1 LDFSLAGPDKL
12 KIILT
17 GEDLSELGVDY
28 QNLDYKDENTR
39 GILIRLLG
47 EGRAKTGFRP
57 QKAKL
62 YIEIYPRGEGGCV
75 IYYTRLA
82 GGEMLPLGK
91 FLPGPSP
98 IIFAFEDTEVLLKA
112 CARTYELYRQRI
124 FKSAL
129 YGLGREYRLIIYPL
143 DYNDKRSES
152 FLGEYG
158 RLVGEGIV
166 LTAYIEEHGSVLCPE
181 DALDTLAGI
190 EGGK

>member
-1 LDFSLAGPDKL
+1 MDFSLAGPDKL
-12 KIILT
+12 KITLT
-17 GEDLSELGVDY
+17 GKELSELGVDWES
-28 QNLDYKDENTR
+28 LDYKNEKNR
-39 GILIRLLG
+39 GALIRLLG

-62 YIEIYPRGEGGCV
+62 YIEIYPCGEGGCV

-82 GGEMLPLGK
+82 GGEMLPQGK

-98 IIFAFEDTEVLLKA
+98 IIFAFEDTGVLLKA
-112 CARTYELYRQRI
+112 CARTYELYRHRI

-158 RLVGEGIV
+158 RLVGEGII
-166 LTAYIEEHGSVLCPE
+166 LTAYIEEHGSAVCLE
-181 DALDTLAGI
+181 NALDILAGI
-190 EGGK
+190 EGK